1 MMYLETSLSEIKT
14 LNGPILKNQVISD
27 CTLIGTSQNCMASI
41 AERRPTDRL

>member
-14 LNGPILKNQVISD
+14 LNGPILKNQVIFNR
-27 CTLIGTSQNCMASI
+27 TEIGTNQNCLASI